1 VERTITESR
10 GITRLTGFLA
20 GLIAIAAVMVQVAW
34 APATPIGPTPSTSY
48 AAVTMNTAVTGLA
61 DGSTVSFTVTTSGSV
76 TLNSVEAKIC
86 VHGYST
92 YTANQYGYSGATG
105 VRCVY
110 QPGISSGAFVSGS
123 YRVDPIPYSSV
134 QTSGLLSIAV
144 GTGTV
149 TWTNS
154 NGYGPATLT
163 CDAADPCDLVIKA
176 GLTGDSITDTYFIQS
191 LEFGGGG
198 ATTTTT
204 EATTTTTSASTTT
217 TEATTTTTSASTT
230 TTTAPA
236 TTTTSVA
243 STTTTAAPT
252 TTTTNPGG
260 SVSPSSV
267 APGGIITVQTDGW
280 KSGSSVS
287 AILHSDPV
295 ALGTLTADGS
305 GLASARFSI
314 PANVATGSHSVV
326 LTGTDPSDAPRIVTI
341 PVTVAT
347 GGSGI
352 AGQALAFTGAHA
364 RDLTSVA
371 LLLIAVGLF
380 VLGQVARRRGASS

>member
-1 VERTITESR
+1 MERTITESR

>member
-1 VERTITESR
+1 MERTITESR

-86 VHGYST
+86 AHGYST

-123 YRVDPIPYSSV
+123 YRLDPIPYSSV

-198 ATTTTT
+198 A
-204 EATTTTTSASTTT
+204 TTT

>member
-86 VHGYST
+86 APGYST

-123 YRVDPIPYSSV
+123 YRLDPIPYSSV

-198 ATTTTT
+198 ATTTT

-217 TEATTTTTSASTT
+217 TTAPATTTTSASTT

>member
-1 VERTITESR
+1 MERTITESR

-217 TEATTTTTSASTT
+217 TEATTTPTSASTT

>member
-86 VHGYST
+86 APGYST

-123 YRVDPIPYSSV
+123 YRLDPIPYSSV

-198 ATTTTT
+198 ATTTT

-217 TEATTTTTSASTT
+217 TTAPATTTTSASTT

-252 TTTTNPGG
+252 TPTTNPGG

-347 GGSGI
+347 GGTGI

>member
-1 VERTITESR
+1 MERTITESR

-217 TEATTTTTSASTT
+217 T
-230 TTTAPA
+230 TAPA

>member
-1 VERTITESR
+1 
-10 GITRLTGFLA
+10 
-20 GLIAIAAVMVQVAW
+20 
-34 APATPIGPTPSTSY
+34 
-48 AAVTMNTAVTGLA
+48 
-61 DGSTVSFTVTTSGSV
+61 
-76 TLNSVEAKIC
+76 
-86 VHGYST
+86 
-92 YTANQYGYSGATG
+92 
-105 VRCVY
+105 
-110 QPGISSGAFVSGS
+110 
-123 YRVDPIPYSSV
+123 
-134 QTSGLLSIAV
+134 
-144 GTGTV
+144 
-149 TWTNS
+149 
-154 NGYGPATLT
+154 
-163 CDAADPCDLVIKA
+163 
-176 GLTGDSITDTYFIQS
+176 
-191 LEFGGGG
+191 
-198 ATTTTT
+198 
-204 EATTTTTSASTTT
+204 
-217 TEATTTTTSASTT
+217 
-230 TTTAPA
+230 
-236 TTTTSVA
+236 
-243 STTTTAAPT
+243 
-252 TTTTNPGG
+252 
-260 SVSPSSV
+260 
-267 APGGIITVQTDGW
+267 VQTDGW

>member
-1 VERTITESR
+1 MERTITESR

-86 VHGYST
+86 APGYST

-123 YRVDPIPYSSV
+123 YRLDPIPYSSV

-198 ATTTTT
+198 ATTTT

-217 TEATTTTTSASTT
+217 TTAPATTTTSASTT